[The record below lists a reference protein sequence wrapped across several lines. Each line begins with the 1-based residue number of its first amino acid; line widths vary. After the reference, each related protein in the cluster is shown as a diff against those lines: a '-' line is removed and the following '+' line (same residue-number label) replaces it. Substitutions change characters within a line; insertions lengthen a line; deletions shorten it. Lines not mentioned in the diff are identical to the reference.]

1 MFIFYT
7 EKTAVPDH
15 LMLIRDSL
23 LTKDGGY
30 VYVSHAADG
39 VADDV
44 VADDVVVDDGD
55 YFGMDYVHDDV
66 AERNRYD
73 GRLVLPES

>member
-1 MFIFYT
+1 
-7 EKTAVPDH
+7 
-15 LMLIRDSL
+15 MLIRDSL

-30 VYVSHAADG
+30 VYVNHA
-39 VADDV
+39 ADDV
-44 VADDVVVDDGD
+44 VVDDVVVDDGD

>member
-1 MFIFYT
+1 MRSASFFFKLISERSFSIQ

-15 LMLIRDSL
+15 LMLIRASL

-30 VYVSHAADG
+30 VYVNHGADG
-39 VADDV
+39 VADDG
-44 VADDVVVDDGD
+44 DVVDDGD

-66 AERNRYD
+66 AERNR
-73 GRLVLPES
+73 